1 MYRNFKEGSPEV
13 TREWRSQISQVDKS
27 IEQALKQSVKRS
39 LQELSRAINGDSKSD
54 PQSLFTVNILLDQIR
69 VSYSPSM
76 VNLTHSVN
84 IVAKDVI
91 SVVSAVPRI
100 KGFNFDQS
108 PLVPFASG
116 DGTVAGSDP
125 AASVVKAEDD
135 KQKSYYEMISDD
147 TDILRIVVQIMNGMS
162 STATE
167 LQKYLSYWDKYKS
180 LWEMDKEAYIRKY
193 AKSNRTPAQ
202 FDVDITRYKLQQAEI
217 TGETST
223 HVINFVRIDC
233 NAVRS
238 LISMSKLIY
247 TNAIFSS
254 FRIVEGC
261 ANWPLPAIAEQAHR
275 PVEPKRPS
283 RAHRY
288 IRPVQGDQAE
298 VGRRP
303 NPINLE
309 E

>member
-1 MYRNFKEGSPEV
+1 MQRSARTLIVIVHELCCRSVYRNFKEGSPEV

-54 PQSLFTVNILLDQIR
+54 PQSLFTVNILLDQVR

-100 KGFNFDQS
+100 KGFNFDQTALAPS
-108 PLVPFASG
+108 ASG
-116 DGTVAGSDP
+116 DNTVAGSDP
-125 AASVVKAEDD
+125 VASIVKAEDD

-217 TGETST
+217 NGETST

-233 NAVRS
+233 NAVKQ
-238 LISMSKLIY
+238 LTLKYFKLKTIEHY
-247 TNAIFSS
+247 FLVHS
-254 FRIVEGC
+254 
-261 ANWPLPAIAEQAHR
+261 
-275 PVEPKRPS
+275 
-283 RAHRY
+283 
-288 IRPVQGDQAE
+288 
-298 VGRRP
+298 
-303 NPINLE
+303 
-309 E
+309 

>member
-1 MYRNFKEGSPEV
+1 
-13 TREWRSQISQVDKS
+13 
-27 IEQALKQSVKRS
+27 
-39 LQELSRAINGDSKSD
+39 
-54 PQSLFTVNILLDQIR
+54 
-69 VSYSPSM
+69 M

-100 KGFNFDQS
+100 KGFNFDQTALAPS
-108 PLVPFASG
+108 ASG
-116 DGTVAGSDP
+116 DNTVAGSDP
-125 AASVVKAEDD
+125 AASIVKAEDD

-217 TGETST
+217 NGETST

-233 NAVRS
+233 NAVKQ
-238 LISMSKLIY
+238 LTSKY
-247 TNAIFSS
+247 F
-254 FRIVEGC
+254 
-261 ANWPLPAIAEQAHR
+261 
-275 PVEPKRPS
+275 K
-283 RAHRY
+283 
-288 IRPVQGDQAE
+288 
-298 VGRRP
+298 
-303 NPINLE
+303 LE
-309 E
+309 TIEHYFLVHS

>member
-1 MYRNFKEGSPEV
+1 
-13 TREWRSQISQVDKS
+13 
-27 IEQALKQSVKRS
+27 
-39 LQELSRAINGDSKSD
+39 
-54 PQSLFTVNILLDQIR
+54 
-69 VSYSPSM
+69 M

-108 PLVPFASG
+108 LLVPFASG
-116 DGTVAGSDP
+116 DSTVAGSDP
-125 AASVVKAEDD
+125 AASIVKAEDD

-233 NAVRS
+233 NAVRK
-238 LISMSKLIY
+238 LIFMSKLINMNTY
-247 TNAIFSS
+247 S
-254 FRIVEGC
+254 
-261 ANWPLPAIAEQAHR
+261 LPY
-275 PVEPKRPS
+275 K
-283 RAHRY
+283 
-288 IRPVQGDQAE
+288 
-298 VGRRP
+298 
-303 NPINLE
+303 
-309 E
+309 

>member
-1 MYRNFKEGSPEV
+1 VNHRSVYRNFKEGSPEV
-13 TREWRSQISQVDKS
+13 TREWRSQISHVDKS
-27 IEQALKQSVKRS
+27 IEHALKQSVKRS

-100 KGFNFDQS
+100 KGHTFEQ
-108 PLVPFASG
+108 VTQVAHG
-116 DGTVAGSDP
+116 DTAPVVDPNAAVVP
-125 AASVVKAEDD
+125 AAKAEDD
-135 KQKSYYEMISDD
+135 KHKTYYEMISDD
-147 TDILRIVVQIMNGMS
+147 PDILRIVVQIMNGMS

-167 LQKYLSYWDKYKS
+167 LQKYLSYWDKYKA

-202 FDVDITRYKLQQAEI
+202 FDVDITRYKLQQSEI
-217 TGETST
+217 NGETST

-233 NAVRS
+233 NAVM
-238 LISMSKLIY
+238 IPMKI
-247 TNAIFSS
+247 
-254 FRIVEGC
+254 
-261 ANWPLPAIAEQAHR
+261 
-275 PVEPKRPS
+275 
-283 RAHRY
+283 
-288 IRPVQGDQAE
+288 
-298 VGRRP
+298 
-303 NPINLE
+303 
-309 E
+309 

>member
-1 MYRNFKEGSPEV
+1 M

-27 IEQALKQSVKRS
+27 IEHALKQSVKRS

-100 KGFNFDQS
+100 KGFNFDQTS
-108 PLVPFASG
+108 SSVSG
-116 DGTVAGSDP
+116 GVSAEAVVATGDNSAP
-125 AASVVKAEDD
+125 GNVLAKTEDD

-167 LQKYLSYWDKYKS
+167 LQKYLSYWDKYKA
-180 LWEMDKEAYIRKY
+180 LWEMDKESYIRKY

-217 TGETST
+217 NGETST

-233 NAVRS
+233 NSV
-238 LISMSKLIY
+238 
-247 TNAIFSS
+247 
-254 FRIVEGC
+254 IVEC
-261 ANWPLPAIAEQAHR
+261 SLMFSQLSCNFLLH
-275 PVEPKRPS
+275 S
-283 RAHRY
+283 
-288 IRPVQGDQAE
+288 
-298 VGRRP
+298 
-303 NPINLE
+303 
-309 E
+309 